1 MPKQLF
7 DKSGKEVPER
17 PAMDNYDVRLLI
29 IKSAVEALFKGKYC
43 PFEYHEQEELLET
56 LIDEYSDWDDEYEL
70 AKKFENCGWDVDR
83 DFVSNLECV
92 TGEISNSLR
101 GSIATWFDIYQPI
114 PPHSIGTQI
123 AVRGFSGKETGVI
136 ESIYEY
142 DQATYTVKLDNQLD
156 SDTSRRLIKF
166 EDAVLAN

>member
-1 MPKQLF
+1 MSNQLF
-7 DKSGKEVPER
+7 DKFGQEVPER
-17 PAMDNYDVRLLI
+17 PAMDNEGDRLLV
-29 IKSAVEALFKGKYC
+29 IKNAVKALFKGKYC
-43 PFEYHEQEELLET
+43 PFEHNEREELLET
-56 LIDEYSDWDDEYEL
+56 LIDEYSNSDDEYDL

-142 DQATYTVKLDNQLD
+142 DQATYTVKLDNQFA
-156 SDTSRRLIKF
+156 SDTSRRIIKF
-166 EDAVLAN
+166 EDAILAE